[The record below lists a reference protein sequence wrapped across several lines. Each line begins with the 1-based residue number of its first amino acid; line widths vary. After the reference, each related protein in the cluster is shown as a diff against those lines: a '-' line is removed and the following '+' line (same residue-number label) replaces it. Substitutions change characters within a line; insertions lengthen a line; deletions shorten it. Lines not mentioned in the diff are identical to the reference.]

1 MHFPSLTETEQSS
14 VTWTITS
21 VVVGMY
27 VGNLSN
33 EHGWGLLSL
42 IALFP

>member
-14 VTWTITS
+14 VTWTITL

-27 VGNLSN
+27 VGNFYLTNMAGDCCHS
-33 EHGWGLLSL
+33 
-42 IALFP
+42 